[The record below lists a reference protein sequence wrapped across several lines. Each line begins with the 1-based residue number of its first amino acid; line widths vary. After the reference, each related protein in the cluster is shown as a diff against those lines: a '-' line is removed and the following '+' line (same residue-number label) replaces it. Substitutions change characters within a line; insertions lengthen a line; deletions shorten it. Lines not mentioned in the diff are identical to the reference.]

1 MIDFPNV
8 YCGGLTEFTID
19 GGVDVCRHHSRWVLA
34 LITPLYERENYFA
47 KYNPIVIK
55 QLVLIYVVY
64 DGTNYNIYIYI
75 LMIHNGMTPFQK
87 FMWNILGDIKII
99 ISISWLWLKVL
110 TDITL
115 IIILLDEAVSN
126 AQYI

>member
-1 MIDFPNV
+1 M
-8 YCGGLTEFTID
+8 
-19 GGVDVCRHHSRWVLA
+19 LA

-75 LMIHNGMTPFQK
+75 DDTQRDDPLPKIHVKHPR
-87 FMWNILGDIKII
+87 
-99 ISISWLWLKVL
+99 
-110 TDITL
+110 
-115 IIILLDEAVSN
+115 
-126 AQYI
+126 